1 MELKEL
7 LTALAESV
15 VAGKPELAVELVEQ
29 GLAANCDPLTMI
41 EQGLRPGMNVAGERF
56 ETGDYFI
63 IDLAM
68 SGEAMKSAIAVLE
81 PHLKESQQ
89 EREALGT
96 VVIGTVEGD
105 IHEIG
110 KTLVAMML
118 AAAGFEVHDLGVDVS
133 PEKFVEAVREKNAD
147 LVGMSALLT
156 STMLNQEAAIK
167 ALKEAGLRERV
178 RVMIGGAPTGPDWAE
193 EIEADAHAANATE
206 AVRVARFL
214 LGLD

>member
-15 VAGKPELAVELVEQ
+15 ITGKPEDAVALVEQ
-29 GLAANCDPLTMI
+29 GLAANYDPLTMI
-41 EQGLRPGMNVAGERF
+41 EEGLRPGMNVAGERF

-89 EREALGT
+89 ERERLGT

-118 AAAGFEVHDLGVDVS
+118 TAAGFEVHDLGVDVS
-133 PEKFVEAVREKNAD
+133 PEKFVEAVREKDAD

-167 ALKEAGLRERV
+167 ALKEAGLREQV